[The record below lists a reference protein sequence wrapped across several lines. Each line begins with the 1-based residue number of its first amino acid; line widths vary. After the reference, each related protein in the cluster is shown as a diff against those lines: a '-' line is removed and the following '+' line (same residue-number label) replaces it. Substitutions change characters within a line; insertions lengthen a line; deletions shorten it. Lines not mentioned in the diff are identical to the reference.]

1 MVFSFSLDDLREIA
15 NSPAYEGMDLYDIDQ
30 IRRQQKSQQQET
42 MGPNDLLYQ
51 EKNRKNQ
58 QLAEE
63 LVGLSKGNAGEK
75 LLYHMMSAA
84 DQIANIGKKPGSPP
98 SASQYA
104 SEQLREERK
113 EEESPLEKGLY
124 KFNDIQNRQ
133 VGSKIAESISGNP
146 ALEGLYA
153 VTSGMGQYAEDL
165 NSLRYTTA
173 QPPTANAYAAGEIRS
188 NINWGPEIIKGQNLG
203 QSLFDLGQTTGRLLP
218 SIVLGKAAGAPQQ
231 MGSILTGVSSM
242 GGARAQALRDGYSA
256 GEALVYG
263 AVNGVLEGGLEYA
276 LGGISTL
283 GKGRASKLLGKIPVL
298 QKLKEMLPQ
307 AIKSPTMQKVLKTMG
322 SYIARM
328 GDEGFEEYLQA
339 VIDPMV
345 RNLILKEDNELD
357 LLSDDALYAA
367 FLGALTAGILN
378 LPSAMTG
385 GMSGGNAENQ
395 SLQNPLENG
404 RMGIEGSDGYGGR
417 QTVGGTQGGHSE
429 VYRISD
435 GRDGRAGRTNDGR
448 TAPEMGRIREET
460 AESFQRRASE
470 VLQNGEIRRLDRHG
484 TGQIAYLPAQQVA
497 AESEA
502 GKAELGL
509 RKLGAPVVVTE
520 GNFETNRNGLTTLHT
535 DASTAPDGAIYIS
548 NQTQIP
554 AELIVAHEGLHFL
567 QRQNSPLYDVYFDDL
582 FSNADLLSDAYK
594 RIGKKINEEHYGGRL
609 DLDDPDSV
617 IPIFTELTAYIHEWL
632 TVDPEHAKNTFG
644 GMFRDWDAVVEASRA
659 LREAMDRGVQTEG
672 SGEYGGEKE
681 IDIRQYQG
689 SPGGLDG
696 RGEPGD
702 GQRSGISGES
712 EAEHRGNFARTRTVA
727 LDGPGGR
734 GRQLTFDALEDQA
747 LSPQQRGNVERARRY
762 GYDLYYYPAG
772 SVFSYDGVTQ
782 TMNRTAFVFPGIQAI
797 FALDGKN
804 VNFIHHELFH
814 QFLAKNRHGEK
825 RLLKRL
831 KKSLLAD
838 SGKFAQYQKK
848 CDSSYGEKTS
858 SSLVVEEIT
867 CDLCEYAMSGSE
879 TMRNRLEGLFEPG
892 TLDALCKEA
901 RKVFAANRTGK
912 QVGEGN
918 SQIQPSSDRN
928 PRYYLEESAE
938 TNAGDVNKV
947 HNLQAEKSAPS
958 SADGNSDNVNNIHT
972 GKLLASLREAGA
984 YEGLSAY
991 LLRQAIPQAEG
1002 SSLAALVR
1010 DRQAFTPGLSRTQA
1024 VQDLAAEY
1032 VDSRLFTDAD
1042 AIRQLAEARP
1052 ETARQILSW
1061 LRSAESPDESLI
1073 QAEKLYTQ
1081 ALGDGDASS
1090 LMSEQISLTEVNEG
1104 TAKLGDSFGK
1114 MGSYVNNP
1122 GIKVDWFQYAEH
1134 GYERIAKRGMS
1145 KEQVNTIVKNGKAL
1159 SQNGGDKFAFITKEG
1174 VVVVSKEGKLITAWA
1189 DSYFDDAMKNIIKA
1203 LFGDS

>member
-1 MVFSFSLDDLREIA
+1 MS
-15 NSPAYEGMDLYDIDQ
+15 GIDQ
-30 IRRQQKSQQQET
+30 LTST
-42 MGPNDLLYQ
+42 LNNL
-51 EKNRKNQ
+51 
-58 QLAEE
+58 
-63 LVGLSKGNAGEK
+63 
-75 LLYHMMSAA
+75 
-84 DQIANIGKKPGSPP
+84 KPGTKQPP

-104 SEQLREERK
+104 SAQLREERK
-113 EEESPLEKGLY
+113 EEENPLEKGLY

-146 ALEGLYA
+146 VLEGLYA

-218 SIVLGKAAGAPQQ
+218 SILLSKAMGATQGLTIPDEELSLVKDAILKSSQKAG
-231 MGSILTGVSSM
+231 SLVTGVSSM

-283 GKGRASKLLGKIPVL
+283 GKGGTSKALSKLPVL

-307 AIKSPTMQKVLKTMG
+307 AIKSPAMQKALKTTG

-385 GMSGGNAENQ
+385 RMSGGNAENQ

-404 RMGIEGSDGYGGR
+404 RMGIEGSDGYGGEAA
-417 QTVGGTQGGHSE
+417 QTDIRRNGSAVDWETG
-429 VYRISD
+429 
-435 GRDGRAGRTNDGR
+435 GRDGRADQANDGR

-470 VLQNGEIRRLDRHG
+470 VLQNGEIRRLDQHR

-509 RKLGAPVVVTE
+509 RKLGASVVVTE

-535 DASTAPDGAIYIS
+535 DAATAPDGTIYIS
-548 NQTQIP
+548 NQTKISAEQI
-554 AELIVAHEGLHFL
+554 VSHEGLHFL
-567 QRQNSPLYDVYFDDL
+567 QRQNSPLYNVYFDNL
-582 FSNADLLSDAYK
+582 LSNADLLSDAYK
-594 RIGKKINEEHYGGRL
+594 LIAGRINKEHYGGRL

-617 IPIFTELTAYIHEWL
+617 IPIFTELAAYIHEWL

-702 GQRSGISGES
+702 GQRSGISETVEAVPGRVQRTSIRAFTKGLVGS
-712 EAEHRGNFARTRTVA
+712 E
-727 LDGPGGR
+727 
-734 GRQLTFDALEDQA
+734 LTFDSVKPEFLA
-747 LSPQQRGNVERARRY
+747 SYQQKNVDIGEQY
-762 GYDLYYYPAG
+762 GYTVYYI
-772 SVFSYDGVTQ
+772 SKSSTITDGGQ
-782 TMNRTAFVFPGIQAI
+782 SITMDKVAFVIPGIKAV
-797 FALDGKN
+797 FAMDGTRR
-804 VNFIHHELFH
+804 NFIYHELFH
-814 QFLAKNRHGEK
+814 QFLSENRYGEQKLQKNVIKSAFRKSDAAKEY
-825 RLLKRL
+825 LKRY
-831 KKSLLAD
+831 KKI
-838 SGKFAQYQKK
+838 
-848 CDSSYGEKTS
+848 YGDKVKTRD
-858 SSLVVEEIT
+858 VYEEIT
-867 CDLCEYAMSGSE
+867 CDLCEYALSGSQE
-879 TMRNRLEGLFEPG
+879 MYNRLEGLFEPG
-892 TLDALCKEA
+892 ALDALCKEA

-912 QVGEGN
+912 RVGEES
-918 SQIQPSSDRN
+918 SQNPLSSDRN

-938 TNAGDVNKV
+938 TNMGDVNNI

-958 SADGNSDNVNNIHT
+958 SADGNSGDVNNIHT
-972 GKLLASLREAGA
+972 SELLTSLREAGA

-1010 DRQAFTPGLSRTQA
+1010 DKQAQTPGLSRTQA

-1032 VDSRLFTDAD
+1032 VNSRLFTDAD

-1061 LRSAESPDESLI
+1061 LRSAELPDESLI
-1073 QAEKLYTQ
+1073 QAEKLYSQ
-1081 ALGDGDASS
+1081 ALGENDFISRNSDQLVQSNDTIKEITGAVLNDSFKGNRHPENDFINKKNQFTLKSHYDRHKGDFDFSS
-1090 LMSEQISLTEVNEG
+1090 EYEYLQAAREFLETPATETTQSFYSTQGTYFRYNTATNEFGIINQFGGISTYFKPKEGLNYWLEQIELY
-1104 TAKLGDSFGK
+1104 APKL
-1114 MGSYVNNP
+1114 
-1122 GIKVDWFQYAEH
+1122 
-1134 GYERIAKRGMS
+1134 
-1145 KEQVNTIVKNGKAL
+1145 
-1159 SQNGGDKFAFITKEG
+1159 NGGD
-1174 VVVVSKEGKLITAWA
+1174 
-1189 DSYFDDAMKNIIKA
+1189 MH
-1203 LFGDS
+1203 